1 MWSNYILT
9 SLRTLGRN
17 KLFVGINLLSIALA
31 FSLCTI
37 AYFNVQFNQDFNTFF
52 DKADKLYK
60 MNSHMLSAQGDKTQ
74 STTPLPLA
82 ETITNDFPGIEAV
95 RFHHASSTIKL
106 GDLSF
111 RESIGFIDPNFLDL
125 FDLPTKTG
133 TKATLSNNSE
143 VYITQEV
150 ATKYFGKEEPVG
162 QIIEIPLKAG
172 KSLPLTVAGVLSK
185 LPENISFHFDILV
198 PFQNYID
205 INNLE
210 KNNWSNWIDGTFFY
224 AEDLNKTQIAKAFN
238 TYLDAQNSVNKG
250 QEVSSYQIDS
260 ILDWPS
266 YENSLEKSSFMGFL
280 HPASVL
286 GTLSS
291 AIAVLLLASFNF
303 INTSI
308 AISRRRLKEI
318 GMRKVLGGRKRDL
331 KIQFLVESLVQI
343 LLALAFSGLITYF
356 LAGAYNSMFEFEIVQ
371 FSRVALF
378 PFLMFMITVWL
389 ITGLL
394 AGIYPAFYIS
404 RFESIEIF
412 RNKVRF
418 SRKNLFTKTLLTFQL
433 MVCVYN
439 VFSLIIFV
447 QNAQYQEELDR
458 GYTVKESINI
468 PLTTS
473 DQFTT
478 LKQKLESNPI
488 VEIVTG
494 TVNPIGFSLKN
505 MTVDYLGS
513 PFDVASLAVGK
524 GYLEHLNV
532 RLSTGDFF
540 GENDAANKRHII
552 VNRMLADAHT
562 GDLLNGWISNDG
574 IRYDVIGIV
583 DDFNLKP
590 IMLDNKIQPT
600 VIFFAPEESYTYINV
615 VISTGDMI
623 AADAS
628 LNTLWN
634 ELYPEQLY
642 RGFPQEDVLGAVRE
656 TNSIMLN
663 ITSFVSLITLM
674 ISAMGLYAM
683 VYLNIQSRIKEFG
696 VHKVLGAPVYHILLL
711 INREV
716 ALMFALASIAALILG
731 DIVINQILDIVY
743 AYHREMEQSNYIWP
757 VVVVFIIMTL
767 AIGFRSLQ
775 TAKENPVEQLR
786 FE

>member
-1 MWSNYILT
+1 MS
-9 SLRTLGRN
+9 
-17 KLFVGINLLSIALA
+17 
-31 FSLCTI
+31 
-37 AYFNVQFNQDFNTFF
+37 
-52 DKADKLYK
+52 
-60 MNSHMLSAQGDKTQ
+60 SAKGDKTQ

-82 ETITNDFPGIEAV
+82 ESITKDFAGIEAV
-95 RFHHASSTIKL
+95 RFHHITSMIKL

-111 RESIGFIDPNFLDL
+111 RESIGFIDPSFLDL
-125 FDLPTKTG
+125 FDLTTKTG
-133 TKATLSNNSE
+133 TKATLINNSA
-143 VYITQEV
+143 VFITEEV
-150 ATKYFGKEEPVG
+150 AVKYFGNEEPIG

-172 KSLPLTVAGVLSK
+172 KHLPLTVAGVLSK

-198 PFQNYID
+198 PFQNYLD

-210 KNNWSNWIDGTFFY
+210 KNNWSNWIDGTFLY
-224 AEDLNKTQIAKAFN
+224 SEDLSKAQMAKAFS
-238 TYLDAQNSVNKG
+238 TYLNAQNSVNKG
-250 QEVSSYQIDS
+250 QEVSAYEIDS

-331 KIQFLVESLVQI
+331 KIQFLVESLIQI
-343 LLALAFSGLITYF
+343 LLALAFSGLITFF
-356 LAGAYNSMFEFEIVQ
+356 LASAYNSMFEFEIVE

-389 ITGLL
+389 VTGLL

-404 RFESIEIF
+404 RFEPIEIF

-439 VFSLIIFV
+439 VFSLIVFI

-458 GYTVKESINI
+458 GYTVNASINI
-468 PLTTS
+468 PLTNP
-473 DQFTT
+473 DQFAT
-478 LKQKLESNPI
+478 LKQKLEANPI
-488 VEIVTG
+488 VETVTG
-494 TVNPIGFSLKN
+494 TINPIGFSLKN
-505 MTVDYLGS
+505 MTIDYLGS
-513 PFDVASLAVGK
+513 PYDVASLAVGK

-532 RLSTGDFF
+532 RLSAGDFF
-540 GENDAANKRHII
+540 GENDAANKRHVI
-552 VNRMLADAHT
+552 VNRMFADSHS

-590 IMLDNKIQPT
+590 IMLDSKIQPT
-600 VIFFAPEESYTYINV
+600 VIFFAVEENYAYINV
-615 VISTGDMI
+615 SIISEDMM

-628 LNTLWN
+628 LSTIWN
-634 ELYPEQLY
+634 EFYPEQLY

-663 ITSFVSLITLM
+663 INSFVSLITLM

-683 VYLNIQSRIKEFG
+683 VYLSIQSRIKEFG
-696 VHKVLGAPVYHILLL
+696 VRKVLGAPVYHILLL

-716 ALMFALASIAALILG
+716 VIMFALASVAALVLG

-743 AYHREMEQSNYIWP
+743 AYHREMGQGNYIWP
-757 VVVVFIIMTL
+757 VVVVFIIMSL